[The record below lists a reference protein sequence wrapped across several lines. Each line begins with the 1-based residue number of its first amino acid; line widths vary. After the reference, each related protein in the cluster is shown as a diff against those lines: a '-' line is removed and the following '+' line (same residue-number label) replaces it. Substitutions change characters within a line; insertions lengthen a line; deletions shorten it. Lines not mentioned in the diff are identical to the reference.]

1 MIEITVNAL
10 TQLIILSL
18 PLLLAGLVISLLI
31 GFFQAITQIQDTTIS
46 FVPKLIL
53 MMILV
58 VLGMPWFLQ
67 MMTEY
72 SSHVIENA
80 VITTTT
86 H

>member
-72 SSHVIENA
+72 SRHVIENA